1 MCGICGVVALKG
13 GPLRHPDAPERM
25 RETLAHRGPD
35 GAGSA
40 EHPGASLQIRRLAII
55 DLQRGDQPFTTP
67 DGRVSIVCNGE
78 IYNSEELRRDPA
90 AAGYPFRSRSDVES
104 VLPHYLAHG
113 AEAVRRLEGMFGLA
127 IWDEREG
134 RLLLA
139 RDRSGEKPLFYAEV
153 GGELV
158 FGSEPKALLEY
169 PGVPRDIDPLAVAL
183 YAVLGYVPRPFTMH
197 RAIRKLPPGSLLTA
211 DASGVVVRPYWDA
224 ASAAGAGRA
233 ASTPPVGMPNEP
245 TAWSGDPAG
254 AVRDAL
260 RAAVGRELMADV
272 PVGVSTSGGLDS
284 SLLVALASEHFPP
297 GGIHTYTIAFGD
309 PSYDESGPAAVIA
322 ERFRTA
328 HRAVNADPGN
338 LRRALDLVSERLDEP
353 LGDPAVLPTYLLSEA
368 AHRDVKV
375 VLSGEGADELFG
387 GYPTYIGHRAAGGFA
402 TLPAWLR
409 GAIRTAAFAWP
420 PSPGKVTIEF
430 LLKRFVSHAALPI
443 VDRHLEWFGA
453 GGLSALDGLLGPAA
467 AAAREPARAELARR
481 GEATAVSG
489 DPLAGI
495 LLLDFLTY
503 LPDDL
508 LTKVDR
514 ATMLASIEARAPF
527 LDREVM
533 ELALRLPSTW
543 KVRGLK
549 TKAVLKEAARPL
561 LPPSILGRRK
571 RGLSVPIAS
580 WINQDLRGE
589 VDRLL
594 ASDRLVAQGW
604 FRPEP
609 VTALLGEHRAG
620 RANHARRLWPL
631 VMFQRWHERWA

>member
-1 MCGICGVVALKG
+1 MCGICGVVSLKG

-25 RETLAHRGPD
+25 RETLGHRGPD

-40 EHPGASLQIRRLAII
+40 EHPGASLQIRRLAIV
-55 DLQRGDQPFTTP
+55 DLERGDQPFTSP
-67 DGRVSIVCNGE
+67 GGLVSIVCNGE
-78 IYNSEELRRDPA
+78 IYNSEDLRRDPA

-104 VLPHYLAHG
+104 VLPLVLASG
-113 AEAVRRLEGMFGLA
+113 AEAVRRLEGMFALA
-127 IWDEREG
+127 IWDVRAR

-153 GGELV
+153 DGELV
-158 FGSEPKALLEY
+158 FGSEPKSLLEY
-169 PGVPRDIDPLAVAL
+169 PGVGRAIDPLAVAL
-183 YAVLGYVPRPFTMH
+183 YAVLGYVPQPFTMH
-197 RAIRKLPPGSLLTA
+197 RAIRKLPPGCLLTA
-211 DASGVVVRPYWDA
+211 DASGVAVRPYWDA
-224 ASAAGAGRA
+224 PSIAGDPGRRAPADPVSAVRA
-233 ASTPPVGMPNEP
+233 A
-245 TAWSGDPAG
+245 
-254 AVRDAL
+254 L
-260 RAAVGRELMADV
+260 RLAVGRELMADV
-272 PVGVSTSGGLDS
+272 PVGIFTSGGLDS

-322 ERFRTA
+322 RRFRTV
-328 HRAVNADPGN
+328 HRAVSADPGN

-353 LGDPAVLPTYLLSEA
+353 LGDPAVLPTYLLSES

-375 VLSGEGADELFG
+375 ILSGEGADELFG
-387 GYPTYIGHRAAGGFA
+387 GYPTYIGHRAAGRFA
-402 TLPAWLR
+402 SLPTWLR
-409 GAIRTAAFAWP
+409 GAVRRAAFAWP

-430 LLKRFVSHAALPI
+430 LLKRFVSHAALPM

-467 AAAREPARAELARR
+467 ATALEPARAELALR
-481 GEATAVSG
+481 GEAAAVPG

-514 ATMLASIEARAPF
+514 ATMLASVEARAPF

-533 ELALRLPSTW
+533 ELALGLPSAK
-543 KVRGLK
+543 KVRGLQ

-561 LPPSILGRRK
+561 LPASILGRRK

-580 WINQDLRGE
+580 WMNQGLRDE
-589 VDRLL
+589 VDRVL
-594 ASDRLVAQGW
+594 APDRLRAQGW

-609 VTALLGEHRAG
+609 VGALLAEHRAG
-620 RANHARRLWPL
+620 HANHARRLWPL
-631 VMFQRWHERWA
+631 VMFQRWHDRWA

>member
-1 MCGICGVVALKG
+1 MCGICGVVSLQG
-13 GPLRHPDAPERM
+13 GRLRHPDAPARM

-35 GAGSA
+35 GAGSV
-40 EHPGASLQIRRLAII
+40 EHPGASLQVRRLAII
-55 DLQRGDQPFTTP
+55 DLERGDQPFTTP

-78 IYNSEELRRDPA
+78 IYNSEELRRDRA
-90 AAGYPFRSRSDVES
+90 AADYPFRSRSDVES
-104 VLPHYLAHG
+104 VLPLYLRSG
-113 AEAVRRLEGMFGLA
+113 TVAVEQLEGMFALA
-127 IWDEREG
+127 IWDTRSR

-153 GGELV
+153 EGELV

-169 PGVPRDIDPLAVAL
+169 PGVSRDLEPTAVAL
-183 YAVLGYVPRPFTMH
+183 YAALGYVPQPFTMH
-197 RAIRKLPPGSLLTA
+197 RAIRKLPPGCFLTA
-211 DASGVVVRPYWDA
+211 DESGVTVRAYWSA
-224 ASAAGAGRA
+224 ASC
-233 ASTPPVGMPNEP
+233 S
-245 TAWSGDPAG
+245 
-254 AVRDAL
+254 VRDDREWAVETAALRRAMAAAPPTTVRETL
-260 RAAVGRELMADV
+260 RAAVGRELMAEV
-272 PVGVSTSGGLDS
+272 PVGVFTSGGLDS

-309 PSYDESGPAAVIA
+309 PSYDESGPAAAIA
-322 ERFRTA
+322 QRFHTV
-328 HRAVNADPGN
+328 HRAVNAEPGS
-338 LRRALDLVSERLDEP
+338 LRRALDVVSERLDEP

-368 AHRDVKV
+368 ARRDVKV

-387 GYPTYIGHRAAGGFA
+387 GYPTYIGHRAARGFA
-402 TLPAWLR
+402 ALPAWLR
-409 GAIRTAAFAWP
+409 GAVRTAAFAWP
-420 PSPGKVTIEF
+420 ASPGKVTLEF
-430 LLKRFVSHAALPI
+430 LLKRFVSHAALPM

-467 AAAREPARAELARR
+467 APVRDAARAELARR
-481 GEATAVSG
+481 GEEAAVPG

-533 ELALRLPSTW
+533 ELALALPSAR
-543 KVRGLK
+543 KVHGLQ

-561 LPPSILGRRK
+561 LPPAILARRK

-580 WINQDLRGE
+580 WINQGLRDE

-594 ASDRLVAQGW
+594 AADRLDAQGW
-604 FRPEP
+604 FRAGP
-609 VTALLGEHRAG
+609 VATLLAEHRDG